1 MSFWDKLLG
10 RPIATSEEASERLGV
25 LTGIPSFGLDALGSA
40 AYGPEAAL
48 TILIPIGLAGV
59 ERLFPLSIAIAA
71 LLVLVSLSYR
81 QVIEA
86 FPDGGGAYTVASH
99 MLGRRISL
107 LAAAALALD
116 YLLNVSVGISTG
128 VGALVSAV
136 PQLQPYTLALCLS
149 ILLLL
154 TVVNLR
160 GARETGFVLTLPTYL
175 FLFCMFTVVIVGL
188 VHAVANGGHP
198 VANGPY
204 RHAAPYTGAV
214 TVWLLL
220 RAFASGCTALTGVE
234 AVSNGVTA
242 FREPRARTAQRT
254 LMCIVSM
261 LAVLL
266 LGAAYLVRAY
276 GIAATDPGRPGY
288 QSLLSSITS
297 AVMGRGFFYGV
308 TIISILALLSCSA
321 NTSFAGFPQL
331 CRTLSEDD
339 LLPRFFG
346 ARGRRL
352 VYTDGIVTLSVL
364 AAILLIVF
372 GGVTDRLIPLF
383 AIGAFIAFTLSQ
395 AGMVRF
401 WQKERA
407 RWKLTLNLIGC
418 IATGMTACVM
428 LVAKFIE
435 GAWMSVL
442 IIGALMMLMHA
453 IRKHYAKV
461 AKSAELDHIVLQPNS
476 LPMLAVVPVSHW
488 DRASMAALQFAY
500 SITKDV
506 EVLHIDCPGE
516 DTEVGSDEIETMLHH
531 AEIPPGMVAPKVV
544 TVCSPYRFV
553 IEPIVEY
560 VLKAERENPGRR
572 VAVVVP
578 ELVSHGWYHY
588 LLHNYRTTALKAR
601 LLLEGNRRIVVIN
614 TPWYFSES
622 KAA

>member
-1 MSFWDKLLG
+1 MWFWDKLLG
-10 RPIATSEEASERLGV
+10 RPLATSEEASQRLGV
-25 LTGIPSFGLDALGSA
+25 FTGIPSFGLDALGSA

-59 ERLFPLSIAIAA
+59 ERLLPLSIAIAA

-86 FPDGGGAYTVASH
+86 FPEGGGAYSVASR
-99 MLGRRISL
+99 MLGRQASL

-136 PQLQPYTLALCLS
+136 PWLQPYTLALCLA
-149 ILLLL
+149 ILLIL
-154 TVVNLR
+154 TVINLR
-160 GARETGFVLTLPTYL
+160 GSRETGFVLTLPTYL
-175 FLFCMFTVVIVGL
+175 FLFCMLTVVGVG
-188 VHAVANGGHP
+188 VAHAIASGGHP

-234 AVSNGVTA
+234 AVSNGVMT
-242 FREPRARTAQRT
+242 FREPRVRTAQRT
-254 LMCIVSM
+254 LMCIVG
-261 LAVLL
+261 LLTVLL
-266 LGAAYLVRAY
+266 LGTAYLVRAY
-276 GIAATDPGRPGY
+276 GIAATVPGRSGY
-288 QSLLSSITS
+288 QSLLSSVTG
-297 AVMGRGFFYGV
+297 AVMGRGFFYGL
-308 TIISILALLSCSA
+308 TIASILALLSCSA

-331 CRTLSEDD
+331 CRTLAEDD

-352 VYTDGIVTLSVL
+352 VYTDGILTLFIL
-364 AAILLIVF
+364 AAALLIVF
-372 GGVTDRLIPLF
+372 GGITDRLIPLF

-401 WQKERA
+401 WQKEKA
-407 RWKLTLNLIGC
+407 RWKLGLNLIGC
-418 IATGMTACVM
+418 VATGVTALVM
-428 LVAKFIE
+428 LVAKFVE
-435 GAWMSVL
+435 GAWVSVV
-442 IIGALMMLMHA
+442 IIAGLMMLMHA
-453 IRKHYAKV
+453 VRKHYTKV
-461 AKSAELDHIVLQPNS
+461 AKQAELNHLVLQPNT
-476 LPMLAVVPVSHW
+476 LPMLAVVPVSRW
-488 DRASMAALQFAY
+488 DRASMTALQFAF
-500 SITKDV
+500 SITNDV

-516 DTEVGSDEIETMLHH
+516 DTEVDSDEIEKMLHE
-531 AEIPPGMVAPKVV
+531 AEIPPGMAAPKVM

-553 IEPIVEY
+553 VEPIVEY
-560 VLKAERENPGRR
+560 ILQRERENPDRR

-578 ELVSHGWYHY
+578 ELVSRGWYHY

-614 TPWYFSES
+614 TPWYFSDS